1 MSIGKIVR
9 WQDDKGFGFVK
20 SDDLDKDIF
29 VHISAFPANSPR
41 PKVGDEVVFQ
51 VKNTPKGLQVSRI
64 RYQNN
69 ETRTVATS
77 QNSGDYANLKLELER
92 DEQPI
97 IQGRNIT
104 NRNNATQNK
113 KYNNRPTKNE
123 SGIKGLISSAFGI
136 LILGGIGLYAYNDLS
151 NRFVHEKPSNTAT
164 QNIAQPTKTT
174 LTNQN
179 FSCDGRTT
187 CGQMNSR
194 EEAEWFSKNCPNT
207 TMDGDNDGNVCEN
220 DSRW

>member
-1 MSIGKIVR
+1 MSIGKILR

-51 VKNTPKGLQVSRI
+51 VKNTPKGLQVSQI

-69 ETRTVATS
+69 ETKTVATS

-97 IQGRNIT
+97 TQGRNIT

-113 KYNNRPTKNE
+113 KYNNR
-123 SGIKGLISSAFGI
+123 
-136 LILGGIGLYAYNDLS
+136 
-151 NRFVHEKPSNTAT
+151 
-164 QNIAQPTKTT
+164 
-174 LTNQN
+174 
-179 FSCDGRTT
+179 SCDGRTT

-207 TMDGDNDGNVCEN
+207 TMDGDNDGNVCES